1 MHDVAKQLDS
11 DGKVIEAEIPMGIV
25 HPFMLEPFRVRF
37 FVDEEIVTDCE
48 ISLDPAHRGIERIME
63 GLPIERVNIITE
75 RI

>member
-1 MHDVAKQLDS
+1 MHDVAKNLDS
-11 DGKVIEAEIPMGIV
+11 EGKVIEAEVPMGIV

-48 ISLDPAHRGIERIME
+48 ISLDPAHRGVERIVE